1 MIRTFFI
8 AVLVLAP
15 GFLVGRIGAEG
26 EFRKVNNGNRDL
38 LQWTRH
44 QEDAPQPGANIF
56 AIPPDTMSAVGQ
68 APTLETSSGCAFTAN
83 LGSPPAPATTGTM
96 TTRLFRGDR
105 QGACS
110 ANPFPGNTDSN
121 SFPFD
126 AYTLT
131 NSSPSPVCVSAALT
145 VNSQSNANYQIAAF
159 LAPFVASDITNP
171 SHYLGDAG
179 ISSGDPSP
187 LITSFQFTVP
197 ANTSFAIV
205 VFAVNGTAGLGGNYT
220 VQLMS
225 TSSFCP
231 LPTATPTPPPTNG
244 TSVAYQIDATHSGAQ
259 FDTIVPPLTE
269 RWSRDLG
276 GQISYPLIAGGR
288 IFVTVANQ
296 SSAGTKLYA
305 LDEAN
310 GATLWGPVD
319 LGGNFFW
326 SNAAYDAGRVFAL
339 NVNGLLR
346 AFDAASG
353 ALLWSTQLPGQ
364 SSFSSP
370 PTASGG
376 VVYVGGAGSGTTV
389 YAVDEQD
396 GAVNWTAL
404 LFSGSNSSPAVTPN
418 GVVVSYSCNQVY
430 NFSPQNGS
438 LIWQHSGPCTGGSGS
453 TPVIFDGRL
462 YVRDFGGSNLMLDAP
477 TGAVLSTFSA
487 DYSPPAFSGST
498 GYFLT
503 GSFDAGFTLEARD
516 AYTGVVKW
524 SFRGEGDLRSAPI
537 INNGYV
543 YIGSGSGKVYALD
556 GSTGA
561 NVWTGNLGAAVQ
573 LSESPVSRPH
583 TGLGAGDGLVVVPA
597 STRLVAFET
606 TQPIQLLLK
615 DSGSL
620 SNEVAALDSVL
631 FLRDPF
637 PVVNIANLLNTG
649 VDRNTRVILFAKD
662 LQFFQGENPSAV
674 VIHLTDNSG
683 RMFDVS
689 AEDVRQVAVMTFHQV
704 VFRLPDGLAEG
715 SCTVRLTAHAQVSNS
730 GIIRISAP

>member
-1 MIRTFFI
+1 MIRTFVI
-8 AVLVLAP
+8 AVLVIAL
-15 GFLVGRIGAEG
+15 GFLVGAEG

-38 LQWTRH
+38 PPWPRR
-44 QEDAPQPGANIF
+44 QEAAPEPRTNIF
-56 AIPPDTMSAVGQ
+56 SIPPDTMSAVGG
-68 APTLETSSGCAFTAN
+68 APTLEPGSGCAFTAN
-83 LGSPPAPATTGTM
+83 LGSPPAPAATGTM
-96 TTRLFRGDR
+96 TTRLLRGDA
-105 QGACS
+105 QGTCS
-110 ANPFPGNTDSN
+110 ANPFPGNTGSG

-159 LAPFVASDITNP
+159 LAPFVGSDITNP
-171 SHYLGDAG
+171 SRYLGDPG
-179 ISSGDPSP
+179 ISSGTPSS

-205 VFAVNGTAGLGGNYT
+205 VFAVNGTAELGGNYT
-220 VQLMS
+220 IQVMS

-231 LPTATPTPPPTNG
+231 LPRTTPTPPPTKG

-259 FDTIVPPLTE
+259 FDTIVPPLTQ

-296 SSAGTKLYA
+296 NTNGTKLYA

-319 LGGNFFW
+319 LGGSFFW

-339 NVNGLLR
+339 NFDGVLR

-353 ALLWSTQLPGQ
+353 GLLWSRQLPDQ
-364 SSFSSP
+364 HAFSSP

-376 VVYVGGAGSGTTV
+376 VVYVEGSGSGTTV

-396 GAVNWTAL
+396 GTVIWNAL
-404 LFSGSNSSPAVTPN
+404 LFAGSNSSPAVTPT

-438 LIWQHSGPCTGGSGS
+438 LIWQHSGPCSGGGGS
-453 TPVIFDGRL
+453 TPVLFDGRL
-462 YVRDFGGSNLMLDAP
+462 YVRDFGGTNLMLDAP

-487 DYSPPAFSGST
+487 ASSPPAFSGSR
-498 GYFLT
+498 GFFLT
-503 GSFDAGFTLEARD
+503 GTFDTGFTLEARD
-516 AYTGVVKW
+516 AYTGAVQW
-524 SFRGEGDLRSAPI
+524 SFTGDGTLRSAPI

-556 GSTGA
+556 ASTGA

-573 LSESPVSRPH
+573 LNESPVSRPH

-597 STRLVAFET
+597 STLLVAFET

-615 DSGSL
+615 DSASL

-637 PVVNIANLLNTG
+637 PVVNTANLLNTG
-649 VDRNTRVILFAKD
+649 VDRNTRVILFVKD
-662 LQFFQGENPSAV
+662 LQFFQGEKPSAV

-683 RMFDVS
+683 RLFDVS
-689 AEDVRQVAVMTFHQV
+689 AEDVRQVAGMTFSQV

-715 SCTVRLTAHAQVSNS
+715 TCTVRLTAHAQVSNI
-730 GIIRISAP
+730 GIIRIGAP

>member
-1 MIRTFFI
+1 MNRRFVI
-8 AVLVLAP
+8 AVLVLAL
-15 GFLVGRIGAEG
+15 GFFGGQIGAAG

-38 LQWTRH
+38 LPWPRH
-44 QEDAPQPGANIF
+44 QEDAPEPGTNIF
-56 AIPPDTMSAVGQ
+56 AIPLDTMSAAGQ
-68 APTLETSSGCAFTAN
+68 APTLESSSGCTFTAN

-96 TTRLFRGDR
+96 TTRLLRGDA
-105 QGACS
+105 QGTCS
-110 ANPFPGNTDSN
+110 AISFPGNTASA

-145 VNSQSNANYQIAAF
+145 VNSPNANYQIAAF

-171 SHYLGDAG
+171 SRYLGDPG
-179 ISSGDPSP
+179 ISSGTGSP

-205 VFAVNGTAGLGGNYT
+205 VFAINGTADLGGNYT
-220 VQLMS
+220 FQVMS

-231 LPTATPTPPPTNG
+231 LPNATPTPPPTKG

-259 FDTIVPPLTE
+259 FDTVVPPLTQ

-296 SSAGTKLYA
+296 SSYGTKLYA

-319 LGGNFFW
+319 LGGSFFW

-339 NVNGLLR
+339 NFDGLLR

-353 ALLWSTQLPGQ
+353 ALLWSKQLPAQ
-364 SSFSSP
+364 HAFSSP

-396 GAVNWTAL
+396 GTVNWAAL
-404 LFSGSNSSPAVTPN
+404 LFSGSNSSPAVTPT

-438 LIWQHSGPCTGGSGS
+438 LIWQHSGPCSGGSGS
-453 TPVIFDGRL
+453 TPVLFNGRL

-487 DYSPPAFSGST
+487 DYSPPAFNGSR
-498 GYFLT
+498 GFFLT
-503 GSFDAGFTLEARD
+503 GSVDTGYTLEARD
-516 AYTGVVKW
+516 AYTGAAQW
-524 SFRGEGDLRSAPI
+524 SFTGDGTLRSAPI
-537 INNGYV
+537 VNNGYV
-543 YIGSGSGKVYALD
+543 YIGSQSGKVYALD
-556 GSTGA
+556 ASTGA
-561 NVWTGNLGAAVQ
+561 NVWTGNVGAAVQ

-597 STRLVAFET
+597 STLLVAFQT
-606 TQPIQLLLK
+606 AQPIQLLLE

-631 FLRDPF
+631 LLRDPF
-637 PVVNIANLLNTG
+637 PVVNMANLLNTG
-649 VDRNTRVILFAKD
+649 VDRNTRVILFVKD

-683 RMFDVS
+683 RLFDVS
-689 AEDVRQVAVMTFHQV
+689 AEDVRQVAGTTLIQV

-715 SCTVRLTAHAQVSNS
+715 SCTVRLTAHAQVSNT
-730 GIIRISAP
+730 GIIRIRAP